1 MKDDRSHGTRWSG
14 LNMKRVAIVT
24 GGSSGIGF
32 AITKKMVENHVDV
45 TIIGRND
52 DALKEAALKLN
63 SEIHWEQADVSN
75 RMDVE
80 RAVKSVVERTKSID
94 ILVNNAG
101 TGGTITTQTPL
112 QEAESIWN
120 QVNNANLK
128 GAFLMT
134 MAVAPFLKR
143 PGGRI
148 VNISS
153 IGAFTGGSSAG
164 GLAYAASK
172 SGLNGLTF
180 ASARELSK
188 DGITVNAI
196 APGLITETNFFNG
209 QLTDK
214 QLKQM
219 VAQIPVGRAGQPD
232 DIASAVWYLASP
244 NASFINGE
252 ILNVNGG
259 WLFGR

>member
-1 MKDDRSHGTRWSG
+1 MKTQ
-14 LNMKRVAIVT
+14 RVAIVT

-32 AITKKMVENHVDV
+32 AIAKKMVENHVDV
-45 TIIGRND
+45 TILGRKEG
-52 DALKEAALKLN
+52 ALREAALKLN
-63 SEIHWEQADVSN
+63 GEIHWAQADVSN
-75 RMDVE
+75 RTDVE
-80 RAVKSVVERTKSID
+80 KAVKSVVERTKNID

-112 QEAESIWN
+112 QEAEFVWN
-120 QVNNANLK
+120 QVNGTNLK
-128 GAFLMT
+128 GAFMMIMT
-134 MAVAPFLKR
+134 VARFLKR

-148 VNISS
+148 INISS
-153 IGAFTGGSSAG
+153 IGAFTGGSRAG

-188 DGITVNAI
+188 DGITVNTI
-196 APGLITETNFFNG
+196 APGLIIETNFFDG

-214 QLKQM
+214 QLNQM
-219 VAQIPVGRAGQPD
+219 VAQIPAGRAGQPD

-244 NASFINGE
+244 DASFINGE